1 MNMNR
6 KVQRVSGAGCG
17 WSQSRVRQFAVSH
30 SSFQVMLAFDAM
42 NEQTDWPDDLLTFQ
56 VIHNLG
62 YWKSGGLWWKWVN
75 MDIETALS
83 GNEDHY
89 CQKIAMFQAH

>member
-1 MNMNR
+1 MQA
-6 KVQRVSGAGCG
+6 VAG
-17 WSQSRVRQFAVSH
+17 VRAEFDNLQCHIHRF
-30 SSFQVMLAFDAM
+30 MLAFDAM